1 MYKVSKRTGP
11 IAAALAIAGTAVAYS
26 AASFA
31 YDLDEELLA
40 RSNEFSIG
48 NGDARV
54 IANHRSPESY
64 RVCVAKGPNTIPVKA
79 RYDGQERTIGV
90 GACDDLTARLITLS
104 PGSKLREDE
113 VLIGKYEHL
122 KK

>member
-11 IAAALAIAGTAVAYS
+11 
-26 AASFA
+26 
-31 YDLDEELLA
+31 
-40 RSNEFSIG
+40 
-48 NGDARV
+48 
-54 IANHRSPESY
+54 
-64 RVCVAKGPNTIPVKA
+64 
-79 RYDGQERTIGV
+79 RYDGQERTIAV

-104 PGSKLREDE
+104 PGGKLREDE